1 MSYKFPDSSSR
12 HKKNRAV
19 ENVLVLQGGGSL
31 GAFACGV
38 FKALVKEHIKIDVV
52 AGTSIGAI
60 NGAIIAGSKSSQ
72 PEVDLE
78 NFWMEL
84 AESSHEIIPNYL
96 TLLYDFQRRTMN
108 LRNNPSASANAAAFG
123 VPKMFLPRWNPVYMF
138 SDKDYLMPQNWTYYY
153 DNTPLVKTLE
163 KYIDYEKLV
172 SPHKKINKEKN
183 NSSSDDNKF
192 TTSSN
197 SANYIRLVIT
207 AVNVLTAEPLVFD
220 SDHLSIVSKHLLASC
235 GYPNYGFPW
244 VEIEKGVYGWDGSL
258 LSNTPVRE
266 VIGSSPR
273 NDKNIF
279 IVENYSR
286 EIDRLPANMTE
297 VLDRAKDIMFSDK
310 TLHNLKMA
318 KVMTRQIQLIERL
331 YEYFE
336 KSENKTI
343 SQVVDSGEKTND
355 KSNDYT
361 YTQNEIEKIRK
372 EYKNLVQ
379 NRGAEILSVTRIVRS
394 RVENPNVSKNADFSV
409 KTIKQMIS
417 EGERKTLQQIKQF
430 KENNE
435 YNCHSHLYR

>member
-60 NGAIIAGSKSSQ
+60 NAAIIAGSKSSQ

-96 TLLYDFQRRTMN
+96 TFFYDFQKKAVN
-108 LRNNPSASANAAAFG
+108 LRNNHSASANAAVFG

-138 SDKDYLMPQNWTYYY
+138 SDKDYFMPQNWTYYY

-183 NSSSDDNKF
+183 SSGDDNKF

-197 SANYIRLVIT
+197 STNNIRLVIT

-244 VEIEKGVYGWDGSL
+244 AKIEEGVYGWDGSL

-286 EIDRLPANMTE
+286 RIDRLPANMTE

-310 TLHNLKMA
+310 TLHSLKMA
-318 KVMTRQIQLIERL
+318 KVMTRQIQLIEKL

-336 KSENKTI
+336 KSEDKTI
-343 SQVVDSGEKTND
+343 LQNGYSANAND
-355 KSNDYT
+355 KSNDQT
-361 YTQNEIEKIRK
+361 YIQNEVEKIRK
-372 EYKNLVQ
+372 EYKNLVH
-379 NRGAEILSVTRIVRS
+379 NRGAEILSVTRILRKKI
-394 RVENPNVSKNADFSV
+394 ENPNVSKNADFSV
-409 KTIKQMIS
+409 KAIKEMIS
-417 EGERKTLQQIKQF
+417 EGEITTLQQIKES
-430 KENNE
+430 KENN
-435 YNCHSHLYR
+435 

>member
-1 MSYKFPDSSSR
+1 MSFKFPDSSSR
-12 HKKNRAV
+12 HKKNREV

-38 FKALVKEHIKIDVV
+38 FKALVKENIHIDVV
-52 AGTSIGAI
+52 AGTSIGSI
-60 NGAIIAGSKSSQ
+60 NAAIIAGSKNNQ

-78 NFWMEL
+78 DFWIEL
-84 AESSHEIIPNYL
+84 AESTLEIIPNYL
-96 TLLYDFQRRTMN
+96 TFFYDFQKKAMN
-108 LRNNPSASANAAAFG
+108 LRNNSSVSSNAAAFG

-138 SDKDYLMPQNWTYYY
+138 SDKEYYSPQNWTYYY
-153 DNTPLVKTLE
+153 DYTPLVNTLE
-163 KYIDYEKLV
+163 KYIDYRKLA
-172 SPHKKINKEKN
+172 PNTIKGNKKK
-183 NSSSDDNKF
+183 NSSGTD
-192 TTSSN
+192 SN
-197 SANYIRLVIT
+197 SKIRLIVT

-244 VEIEKGVYGWDGSL
+244 AKIEEGLYGWDGSL

-266 VIGSSPR
+266 VIASSPR

-286 EIDRLPANMTE
+286 KIDRLPANMTE

-310 TLHNLKMA
+310 TLHSLKMT
-318 KVMTRQIQLIERL
+318 KVMSRQIQLIEKL

-336 KSENKTI
+336 ESENKTI
-343 SQVVDSGEKTND
+343 PQNDNGRVKTID
-355 KSNDYT
+355 KGNDYI
-361 YTQNEIEKIRK
+361 YTHNEVEKVRK

-379 NRGAEILSVTRIVRS
+379 DHGAEILSVTRILRS
-394 RVENPNVSKNADFSV
+394 RIENPNVSKNADFSV

-417 EGERKTLQQIKQF
+417 EGERKTLQRIKQF
-430 KENNE
+430 KNKNS
-435 YNCHSHLYR
+435 YNCGSLL

>member
-1 MSYKFPDSSSR
+1 MSYKFPDRTSR

-60 NGAIIAGSKSSQ
+60 NAAIIAGSKSNQ

-84 AESSHEIIPNYL
+84 AESSHEIIPNFL
-96 TLLYDFQRRTMN
+96 TYFYDFQKKAMK
-108 LRNNPSASANAAAFG
+108 LQNNHSASANAAVFG

-138 SDKDYLMPQNWTYYY
+138 SDKDYFRPQNWTYYY

-163 KYIDYEKLV
+163 KYIDYKKLV
-172 SPHKKINKEKN
+172 SPHKKINKDK

-197 SANYIRLVIT
+197 STNNIRLVIT

-244 VEIEKGVYGWDGSL
+244 AKIEEGLYGWDGSL

-286 EIDRLPANMTE
+286 KIDRLPANMNE
-297 VLDRAKDIMFSDK
+297 VMDRAKDIMYSDK

-336 KSENKTI
+336 KSEDKTI
-343 SQVVDSGEKTND
+343 LQNGDSANAND
-355 KSNDYT
+355 KSNDHKHI
-361 YTQNEIEKIRK
+361 QNEVERIRK

-379 NRGAEILSVTRIVRS
+379 NRGAEILSVTRILRNKI
-394 RVENPNVSKNADFSV
+394 EYPNVSKNADFSV
-409 KTIKQMIS
+409 KTIKGMIS
-417 EGERKTLQQIKQF
+417 EGEITTLQRIKEF

-435 YNCHSHLYR
+435 YNYYSHL

>member
-1 MSYKFPDSSSR
+1 MSYKFPDRTSR

-60 NGAIIAGSKSSQ
+60 NAAIIAGSKSNQ

-84 AESSHEIIPNYL
+84 AESSHEIIPNFL
-96 TLLYDFQRRTMN
+96 TFLYDFQKKAMK
-108 LRNNPSASANAAAFG
+108 LQNNYSASGNAAVFG

-138 SDKDYLMPQNWTYYY
+138 SDKNYFMPQNWTYYY

-163 KYIDYEKLV
+163 KYIDYKKLV
-172 SPHKKINKEKN
+172 SHHKKINKDK
-183 NSSSDDNKF
+183 NSSNDDNKF
-192 TTSSN
+192 ASSSTGTN
-197 SANYIRLVIT
+197 NIRLVIT

-244 VEIEKGVYGWDGSL
+244 AKIEEGLYGWDGSL

-286 EIDRLPANMTE
+286 KIDSLPANMNE

-310 TLHNLKMA
+310 TLHSLKMA
-318 KVMTRQIQLIERL
+318 KIMTRQIQLIERL

-336 KSENKTI
+336 KSEDKTI
-343 SQVVDSGEKTND
+343 LQNGDSANAND
-355 KSNDYT
+355 KSNDHRYI
-361 YTQNEIEKIRK
+361 QNEVERIRK

-379 NRGAEILSVTRIVRS
+379 NRGAEILSVTRIVRNKI
-394 RVENPNVSKNADFSV
+394 EYPNVSKNADFSV
-409 KTIKQMIS
+409 KTIKGMIS
-417 EGERKTLQQIKQF
+417 EGEITTLQRIKEF

-435 YNCHSHLYR
+435 YNYHSHL